1 MNQNPSTAVAVS
13 NDAAKPAR
21 SQAKRIGQMAGAAA
35 LSLGLVGA
43 FGLPAY
49 AVAPTVEG
57 APDADIT
64 QQQLVTPLAEMQISP
79 VISLDGE
86 VGADILEQE
95 RKEKEKEE
103 KAAAAA
109 AAQLA
114 AGQNAASAAT
124 ATAGPAGKS
133 SADVPAGVG
142 AEGLVA
148 AALAQVGVSQDCTDL
163 VQNALAGIGLTER
176 RDLGGYDHG
185 VSDFYRYGT
194 PVTDGNYAPG
204 DILIWAGAPHVAIY
218 IGNGQ
223 AVHGGW
229 GGNQTVVNTYA
240 SPSATPDVVRLG

>member
-13 NDAAKPAR
+13 NNAAKPAR

-57 APDADIT
+57 APDADISA
-64 QQQLVTPLAEMQISP
+64 QQLVTPVTEVQVSP
-79 VISLDGE
+79 VVSLDGE
-86 VGADILEQE
+86 VGADIIAQE
-95 RKEKEKEE
+95 RKEKEAEE
-103 KAAAAA
+103 KKKADA

-114 AGQNAASAAT
+114 AAQTAGQA
-124 ATAGPAGKS
+124 ATAGPASKS
-133 SADVPAGVG
+133 GVDVPAGVG

-163 VQNALAGIGLTER
+163 VQNALAGIGMATPR
-176 RDLGGYDHG
+176 TQGGYDHG
-185 VSDFYRYGT
+185 VSDFYQYGT

-204 DILIWAGAPHVAIY
+204 DILIWPGAPHVAIY